1 MTGTAAV
8 IPNWNGGRVLPAML
22 RSLEGQGF
30 ADVVVVDNGSTDGSW
45 QAAERW
51 GARVIRLERNSGFAH
66 AVNQGIQATDTE
78 NVAIINNDVE
88 LEPGWLAHLA
98 SKLGTDPQTM
108 FVVGKIFV
116 ANSNNKILDGTF
128 DAVSRAACSWRCGQG
143 REDGPL
149 WNRPRRIACAPM
161 TAAVFRRE
169 LFDKVG
175 LLDERFESYLED
187 ADFGLRCMK
196 AGYGGTY
203 VPAAVARHWGSATLG
218 VWHAE
223 TVRRISRNQM
233 YLVAKHFPGNWG
245 WQCGWAVLV
254 GQLLWGGV
262 ALRHRRFGA
271 WVRGKYEGCCNYKQ
285 LRNEIKPGNLLDE
298 LRKQEETIRELQGS
312 GKVDLYWRLYFK
324 LSR

>member
-1 MTGTAAV
+1 
-8 IPNWNGGRVLPAML
+8 
-22 RSLEGQGF
+22 
-30 ADVVVVDNGSTDGSW
+30 
-45 QAAERW
+45 
-51 GARVIRLERNSGFAH
+51 
-66 AVNQGIQATDTE
+66 
-78 NVAIINNDVE
+78 
-88 LEPGWLAHLA
+88 
-98 SKLGTDPQTM
+98 
-108 FVVGKIFV
+108 
-116 ANSNNKILDGTF
+116 
-128 DAVSRAACSWRCGQG
+128 
-143 REDGPL
+143 
-149 WNRPRRIACAPM
+149 
-161 TAAVFRRE
+161 
-169 LFDKVG
+169 
-175 LLDERFESYLED
+175 
-187 ADFGLRCMK
+187 MK

-271 WVRGKYEGCCNYKQ
+271 WVRGKYEGCSNYKQ
-285 LRNEIKPGNLLDE
+285 LRNEIKPGTLLDE